1 MENKKL
7 IEIKE
12 FLDGK
17 ATLVAVSKYRT
28 LEEIMNLYNSGQRV
42 FAENRVQA
50 LIERKEALPDDIEWH
65 LIGHLQ
71 RNKVKNIVPFIHLI
85 HSVDSMRLMKEIQ
98 NQAFKLEK
106 NIKILLQ
113 IHVAQEDSKFGLKP
127 IDVKSF
133 FNELKENPCPNVI
146 VSGIMAMATNTEDK
160 NLVLQE
166 FNKSK
171 EVFDEIK
178 DTYCKTKDS
187 FKELSMGMSSDYKD
201 AVKCGSTLVRIG
213 SLLY

>member
-7 IEIKE
+7 TEIKE

-28 LEEIMNLYNSGQRV
+28 IEEIMNLYNSGQRV

-50 LIERKEALPDDIEWH
+50 LLERKEALPADIQWH

-71 RNKVKNIVPFIHLI
+71 RNKVKNIIPFIQLI

-106 NIKILLQ
+106 NVEILLQ

-127 IDVKSF
+127 IEIEPF
-133 FNELKENPCPNVI
+133 FKELNEAPCPNVI
-146 VSGIMAMATNTEDK
+146 VAGIMAMATNTEEKDI
-160 NLVLQE
+160 VLQE
-166 FNKSK
+166 FNKAK

-178 DTYCKTKDS
+178 NTYYKTEGS
-187 FKELSMGMSSDYKD
+187 FKELSMGMSSDYKE
-201 AVKCGSTLVRIG
+201 AVKCGSTIVRIG